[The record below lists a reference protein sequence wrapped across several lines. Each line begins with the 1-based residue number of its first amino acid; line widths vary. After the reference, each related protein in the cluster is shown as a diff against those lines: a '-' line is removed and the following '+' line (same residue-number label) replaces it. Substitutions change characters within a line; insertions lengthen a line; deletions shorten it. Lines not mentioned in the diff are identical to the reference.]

1 VRVRALE
8 SSTETSFAHPTGA
21 VLDGLVVNAREL
33 AGRAYRENRLAI
45 YRYLITL
52 GTNPAE
58 AQDLAQEA
66 FLKLYVAIR
75 KSQRFEN
82 LRAWLFTVAS
92 NLALNQHR
100 ARQYRPAATEQEV
113 AAWLQSQ
120 SDPHRDPEQ
129 ALLDT
134 ERALHLSEAIRG
146 LSRQQQACLC
156 LRAEGFRYREIA
168 RILGVTLPTVAE
180 FVRRAVVRLKQVMH
194 E

>member
-1 VRVRALE
+1 VRARALE
-8 SSTETSFAHPTGA
+8 SNAEASIAHPAGA
-21 VLDGLVVNAREL
+21 VLDDFVVTAREL
-33 AGRAYRENRLAI
+33 VGRAYRENRLAI
-45 YRYLITL
+45 YRYLIAL
-52 GTNPAE
+52 GMNPAE

-66 FLKLYVAIR
+66 FLRLYVAIR
-75 KSQRFEN
+75 KGQRIEN
-82 LRAWLFTVAS
+82 LRAWLFAVAS

-100 ARQYRPAATEQEV
+100 ARQYRPAATEQDV

-120 SDPHRDPEQ
+120 SDPHSDPEQ
-129 ALLDT
+129 ALLDS
-134 ERALHLSEAIRG
+134 ERAVHLSEAIRG
-146 LSRQQQACLC
+146 LSRQQQACLH

>member
-1 VRVRALE
+1 MRALE
-8 SSTETSFAHPTGA
+8 SNAEVSIAPSAQA
-21 VLDGLVVNAREL
+21 VLDELAVAAREL
-33 AGRAYRENRLAI
+33 VGCSYRANRLAI
-45 YRYLITL
+45 YRYLVAV

-58 AQDLAQEA
+58 AQDLVQEA

-75 KSQRFEN
+75 KGQRFEN

-100 ARQYRPAATEQEV
+100 ARQYRPAASEQEA

-120 SDPHRDPEQ
+120 SDPRSDPEQ

-134 ERALHLSEAIRG
+134 ERAIHLNEAIRG
-146 LSRQQQACLC
+146 LSRQQQACLH

-168 RILGVTLPTVAE
+168 QILGITLPTVAE

>member
-1 VRVRALE
+1 MRARALE
-8 SSTETSFAHPTGA
+8 SNAEASIAHPAGA
-21 VLDGLVVNAREL
+21 VLDDFVVTAREL
-33 AGRAYRENRLAI
+33 VGRAYRENRLAI
-45 YRYLITL
+45 YRYLIAL
-52 GTNPAE
+52 GMNPAE

-66 FLKLYVAIR
+66 FLRLYVAIR
-75 KSQRFEN
+75 KGQRIEN
-82 LRAWLFTVAS
+82 LRAWLFAVAS

-100 ARQYRPAATEQEV
+100 ARQYRPAATEQDV

-120 SDPHRDPEQ
+120 SDPHSDPEQ
-129 ALLDT
+129 ALLDS
-134 ERALHLSEAIRG
+134 ERAVHLSEAIRG
-146 LSRQQQACLC
+146 LSRQQQACLH